1 MKSLPRVL
9 CYLILLVAIRQAY
22 AANLSDLNKSMTYR
36 EVKTWHE
43 QFLRGEPTKAQRVE
57 AWRQIVR
64 TSQLGERGLNNIFRN
79 FQGNYSLD
87 PHIPGVEKSV
97 LLLRSASK
105 SQAKGYRRELLYAAQ
120 FHNAPRFELTAMN
133 KVIKRSWG
141 NTDADMVIRHKPTGL
156 YARFEV
162 KDYIPESQ
170 SRNLP
175 KIKKQIDKMG
185 KERQYTGQPQFWI
198 NRREVS
204 PRIKQYASEK
214 GVYVLENV
222 KTGYSTEGTP
232 IKKAMGIVETEISKV
247 ARVRTIL
254 GGGQL
259 ALGTWMLMD
268 TAPAAWNDLQTVWNP
283 DLRTT
288 QAWLRLGEH
297 GSYALAGSG
306 MVLSGGALTASRYAS
321 EELQGKLYR
330 YGRVGGIASLA
341 SIGLAEGFLISR
353 YVRGDVSS
361 REFWTEQW
369 VNSSVVAVSFS
380 GGALGYLL
388 TKGPWGSTFGAQGG
402 AWLGDLIGTTTKDI
416 YYEWM
421 FAKLDQRFGEF
432 VYAKYGVK

>member
-1 MKSLPRVL
+1 L
-9 CYLILLVAIRQAY
+9 LITICQAY
-22 AANLSDLNKSMTYR
+22 AADLSDLNNSITYR
-36 EVKTWHE
+36 EVKTWYE

-57 AWRQIVR
+57 AWRQIIR
-64 TSQLGERGLNNIFRN
+64 TSQLGERGLNNVFRN

-97 LLLRSASK
+97 LMLRSASK

-133 KVIKRSWG
+133 KVLKRPWG
-141 NTDADMVIRHKPTGL
+141 DTDADMVVRHKPTGL
-156 YARFEV
+156 YARFEI

-175 KIKKQIDKMG
+175 KIKKQIDKMA

-204 PRIKQYASEK
+204 PRIKQYANEK

-232 IKKAMGIVETEISKV
+232 IKKAINIVETEISKA
-247 ARVRTIL
+247 ARVRAIL
-254 GGGQL
+254 GGGSF
-259 ALGTWMLMD
+259 AFGTWMLMD
-268 TAPAAWNDLQTVWNP
+268 AAPTAWNDLQTVWNP

-321 EELQGKLYR
+321 EKLQGKLYR
-330 YGRVGGIASLA
+330 YGRVGGNASLA

-353 YVRGDVSS
+353 HAAGDVSS
-361 REFWTEQW
+361 REFWTTQW
-369 VNSSVVAVSFS
+369 ILGTTAT
-380 GGALGYLL
+380 GGA
-388 TKGPWGSTFGAQGG
+388 SGAWVGG
-402 AWLGDLIGTTTKDI
+402 AIMGLSPFKIPSLGSFLGATTGTWFGETIGKWTADWHYKKH
-416 YYEWM
+416 
-421 FAKLDQRFGEF
+421 FALLDQRFGEF
-432 VYAKYGVK
+432 VYNRYGVK

>member
-1 MKSLPRVL
+1 MKSLSRVL
-9 CYLILLVAIRQAY
+9 CYLILLVAIRQTY
-22 AANLSDLNKSMTYR
+22 AADLSYLNKSMTYR

-43 QFLRGEPTKAQRVE
+43 QFLRGEPTKAQQVE
-57 AWRQIVR
+57 AWRQIIR
-64 TSQLGERGLNNIFRN
+64 TSQLGERGLNSIFRN

-97 LLLRSASK
+97 LMLRSASK

-120 FHNAPRFELTAMN
+120 FHNAPHFELTAMN
-133 KVIKRSWG
+133 KVLKRPWG
-141 NTDADMVIRHKPTGL
+141 NTDADMVVRHKPTGL
-156 YARFEV
+156 HARFEV
-162 KDYIPESQ
+162 KDYISESQ

-175 KIKKQIDKMG
+175 KIKKQIDKMA

-232 IKKAMGIVETEISKV
+232 IKKAMGIVETEISKA

-259 ALGTWMLMD
+259 AFGSWMLMD
-268 TAPAAWNDLQTVWNP
+268 TAPTAWNDLQTVWNP

-288 QAWLRLGEH
+288 QTWLRLGEH

-330 YGRVGGIASLA
+330 YGRAGGIASLA

-369 VNSSVVAVSFS
+369 VNSSLAVGSFS

-388 TKGPWGSTFGAQGG
+388 TKSPWGSTFGAQGG

-432 VYAKYGVK
+432 VYKHYEIK